1 MCIYLSFC
9 LPKLSVPPL
18 RNLSRLACLRVSHEL
33 KHSRLNPVVSA
44 FAIYIMY
51 VQYTYLYEP
60 TLLNTHTCTAKQQQP
75 QQSNSATCMNRV

>member
-1 MCIYLSFC
+1 MYVYIICKCYIIHVYISLSFC

-18 RNLSRLACLRVSHEL
+18 RHLSRLACLRVSHEL

-51 VQYTYLYEP
+51 IQYTYVYEL
-60 TLLNTHTCTAKQQQP
+60 T
-75 QQSNSATCMNRV
+75 